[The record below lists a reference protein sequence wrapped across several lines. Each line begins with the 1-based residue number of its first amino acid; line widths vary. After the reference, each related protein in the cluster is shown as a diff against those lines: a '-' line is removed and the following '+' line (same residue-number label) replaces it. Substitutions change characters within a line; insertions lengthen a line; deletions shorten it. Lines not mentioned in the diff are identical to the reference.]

1 MLCYT
6 CLDTDRSAE
15 INPDIN
21 SITEVKMKQEN
32 DVYRKSRVLYIISAA
47 LEYFISILT
56 GSAYLA
62 KIAGSI
68 GIKDSTIGVLT
79 SFVSLGC
86 AFQIVSLAMRTDR
99 PVKRMVTLIN
109 LANQLCFTLLYVVP
123 VVNLP
128 KDVKTAVFVLLL
140 LSGNILLNI
149 PFSPKV
155 AWSRSLV
162 ADNKRGIFS
171 ATCEITSLIS
181 GMIFTLIAGR
191 TIDHFEEIGNQTD
204 AFIVC
209 GITIFVLT
217 VSHALCLILM
227 REDKREVSEE
237 SATLKDRLKLALA
250 DRITLTLIP
259 VFVLWNMSVY
269 STIPFFGTYQLNELS
284 LTMTAVSLISVTY
297 SIIRALA
304 SAPLGMLGDKRSF
317 ITSMTVSLC
326 AMSIGLIANSL
337 GGRTSFVIF
346 YVLYAVTLAG
356 MNSGIMNMIFD
367 YVDPQKRVGAIAIL
381 YTIGGLVGFFTT
393 LIAKPL
399 VDAIQVNGNRFLF
412 IEHVYAQQVLSVV
425 GALLALLALLYLNTV
440 VKKLPALRK
449 L

>member
-68 GIKDSTIGVLT
+68 GIKDSTVGVLG

-86 AFQIVSLAMRTDR
+86 AFQIVSLVMRTDQ
-99 PVKRMVTLIN
+99 PVKQKVTLIN

>member
-1 MLCYT
+1 
-6 CLDTDRSAE
+6 
-15 INPDIN
+15 
-21 SITEVKMKQEN
+21 MKQEN
-32 DVYRKSRVLYIISAA
+32 DLYRKSRVLYIISAA

-68 GIKDSTIGVLT
+68 GIKDSTVGVLG

-86 AFQIVSLAMRTDR
+86 AFQIVSLVMRTDR

-399 VDAIQVNGNRFLF
+399 VDTIQVNGNRFLF

-425 GALLALLALLYLNTV
+425 GAMLALLALLYLNTV
-440 VKKLPALRK
+440 VKKLLALRK